1 MAGSKSRTV
10 DEIAHTAADAMM
22 PEIQPGLRIA
32 VVIVSER
39 TTGLGEM
46 PFRTVWRF
54 VNCPDP
60 KIQAQSLREVADLIE
75 RTAAEQDQKS

>member
-22 PEIQPGLRIA
+22 PEIQPGLRVA

-46 PFRTVWRF
+46 TVWRF